1 MDWDKLGFQ
10 VIPTDFMYI
19 MKSNEEGTFSNGDLV
34 PFGTVQIEPHSTVLN
49 YGQVSYCFFIH
60 KLNIQFSGMKR
71 KKLERE
77 RKRWRKSFFFFYY
90 LKFCLKLK
98 QEKETKHLTKEKD
111 TKLPPHM
118 ENAKI
123 RVMIAFDSCLAFKCT
138 FFFFFKCILSIHSIK
153 ILKKMSCQ
161 IYV

>member
-77 RKRWRKSFFFFYY
+77 RKRWRKSFFFLLFEV
-90 LKFCLKLK
+90 L
-98 QEKETKHLTKEKD
+98 
-111 TKLPPHM
+111 
-118 ENAKI
+118 
-123 RVMIAFDSCLAFKCT
+123 FKVKARKGDKT
-138 FFFFFKCILSIHSIK
+138 PNKRKGHKTSSPYGKC
-153 ILKKMSCQ
+153 
-161 IYV
+161 